1 MNKRF
6 LKNIGKNIRW
16 LRKDKELSQ
25 EKLAEL
31 CDMSRNAIGSI
42 ERGEVNVS
50 ILTLNKIAKALE
62 AELCEF
68 FKKV

>member
-1 MNKRF
+1 MNRTV
-6 LKNIGKNIRW
+6 LKKIGKNIRYK
-16 LRKDKELSQ
+16 RKDEGLSQ

-50 ILTLNKIAKALE
+50 ILTLYKIAKALE
-62 AELCEF
+62 VKPAEFLQF
-68 FKKV
+68 